1 MNNIGVVRVEIK
13 YVRYQ
18 REFELEEVVTVV
30 RADTF
35 KNVEND
41 LVHAMTL
48 DFEDDVFKKP
58 THMYLCSNGRGRVF
72 LSSYEF
78 VALSWIRIYFFES
91 YIATVTFLLC
101 WKKLRLTK
109 FQCINSDVARK
120 IARLIYDSFR
130 DPIWGQQK
138 SKIKRLK
145 QNE

>member
-13 YVRYQ
+13 YVRFR

-35 KNVEND
+35 KNVTNV
-41 LVHAMTL
+41 LVHATTL
-48 DFEDDVFKKP
+48 DFEDAVFKGP
-58 THMYLCSNGRGRVF
+58 TDMKLYSNGRGRVF
-72 LSSYEF
+72 LQSYEF
-78 VALSWIRIYFFES
+78 VAVSWIRIYFFES

-120 IARLIYDSFR
+120 IARLVYDSFR
-130 DPIWGQQK
+130 DPIWGK
-138 SKIKRLK
+138 GFGL
-145 QNE
+145 ETD

>member
-13 YVRYQ
+13 YFRY
-18 REFELEEVVTVV
+18 RRKYELEEVVTVV
-30 RADTF
+30 RGDTF
-35 KNVEND
+35 KNVTDDD
-41 LVHAMTL
+41 LLHARTL
-48 DFEDDVFKKP
+48 DFEDEKASDMFL
-58 THMYLCSNGRGRVF
+58 YSNGRGRVF
-72 LSSYEF
+72 LSTHRF
-78 VALSWIRIYFFES
+78 FAVSWIRIYFFES

-109 FQCINSDVARK
+109 FQCINHNVAQK